1 MLRKTNHRVFN
12 AGNDLSF
19 IINLVLNYIYNYK
32 FFSFGPVFVLLK
44 LIYYKTCKL
53 VNIFL

>member
-44 LIYYKTCKL
+44 LIYYKINL
-53 VNIFL
+53 